1 MNFTQSAASGARPL
15 RILEIGAN
23 ELFVAAV
30 PEQTEF
36 YWTGIKPRGRV
47 HRAFSPARLIR
58 SLIKLRRGEFDLL
71 VVHAT
76 LYAPWHP
83 RSIFTA
89 LRDWH
94 IRAPLGLFGIFAWRF
109 VHLFHDVPI
118 AVVDLDNSS
127 QIGRHNFFLFDR
139 CRAFFKRELPSDHW
153 LAFCNA
159 WYPKFPGRN
168 WRSKRRNQRRVEKLK
183 PLSLGGPPHFRD
195 EVAPPREKTSDI
207 FFVGAV
213 TANSTA
219 RIAGVRELQALAQE
233 GYVVDMPA
241 ERLARPEFLA
251 RMGAA
256 WLAWSPGG
264 LGWDCARH
272 YEAPLAG
279 AVPLINDPT
288 ILRHRPL
295 RDGAH
300 CVFYR
305 IEAGGLAEAA
315 RQALADKPR
324 LRRMAEAAAEH
335 VRVHHSLQ
343 ARAEYVTVTVLG
355 RRLDGSWVEPGELSS
370 DAPALAPVQPLPNAV

>member
-1 MNFTQSAASGARPL
+1 MASTL
-15 RILEIGAN
+15 
-23 ELFVAAV
+23 
-30 PEQTEF
+30 
-36 YWTGIKPRGRV
+36 
-47 HRAFSPARLIR
+47 
-58 SLIKLRRGEFDLL
+58 DL
-71 VVHAT
+71 
-76 LYAPWHP
+76 
-83 RSIFTA
+83 TA

-118 AVVDLDNSS
+118 AVVDLDDSC
-127 QIGRHNFFLFDR
+127 QIGRHNFFLLDR

-159 WYPKFPGRN
+159 WYPKFPGGTGAAKGAISGGSKSSS
-168 WRSKRRNQRRVEKLK
+168 RSAWGAAPQF
-183 PLSLGGPPHFRD
+183 SD

-355 RRLDGSWVEPGELSS
+355 RRLDGSSGRAGRAIVRRSGARADSRPRMTRGGES
-370 DAPALAPVQPLPNAV
+370 ALAGPGRPRRRRSAAMRPSTVAVRRPLPDK

>member
-1 MNFTQSAASGARPL
+1 MKAVESGECRARPL

-23 ELFVAAV
+23 ELFVLAA
-30 PEQTEF
+30 PEQTEY
-36 YWTGIKPRGRV
+36 YWTGIKPRGRA
-47 HRAFSPARLIR
+47 HRALGPARLIR
-58 SLIKLRRGEFDLL
+58 NLIKLRRREFDLL
-71 VVHAT
+71 VVHAP

-83 RSIFTA
+83 RSILTT

-118 AVVDLDNSS
+118 AAVDLDDSC
-127 QIGRHNFFLFDR
+127 QIGRHNFFLLDR

-159 WYPKFPGRN
+159 WYPKYPGRN
-168 WRSKRRNQRRVEKLK
+168 WRSKRRNQRRVEKLE
-183 PLSLGGPPHFRD
+183 PISLGGAPQFRD
-195 EVAPPREKTSDI
+195 EVAPPREKKSDV

-213 TANSTA
+213 AANSTV
-219 RIAGVRELQALAQE
+219 RIAGMKELQALAQE
-233 GYVVDMPA
+233 GYVIDTPA
-241 ERLARPEFLA
+241 ERLARPEFLE

-264 LGWDCARH
+264 LGWDCTRH

-295 RDGAH
+295 RDGEH

-305 IEAGGLAEAA
+305 VEPGGLAEAA

-324 LRRMAEAAAEH
+324 LRRMAQAAAEH

-355 RRLDGSWVEPGELSS
+355 RRLDGSRVELNEQPSGARVLT
-370 DAPALAPVQPLPNAV
+370 PVSVHE